1 MRVAS
6 VSGVVSAILWSS
18 TGRASAAVASSS
30 YLTVHRR
37 LGPRSNAV
45 TRSSG
50 LDPHTLT
57 LDRISNRNDRAR
69 I

>member
-1 MRVAS
+1 MRIATA
-6 VSGVVSAILWSS
+6 SGVVSAIPSSS
-18 TGRASAAVASSS
+18 TLRAIHWGRLVAD
-30 YLTVHRR
+30 LTVHRR
-37 LGPRSNAV
+37 LGRRLNAV

-57 LDRISNRNDRAR
+57 LDRIPNRNDPAR